1 MHPLRCLTLE
11 QLRTRSSFKWTAYEP
26 DVLPLWVAE
35 LDVPLAEPVVEAV
48 TRAVRDGDTGYPDF
62 ERYPQ
67 ALAEFAADRWGWS
80 FEPEHTQQVTDVMTG
95 ISEVLRLVSQ
105 VGDPVVVNP
114 PVYPP
119 FYAFVAHAERSIAH
133 ANLGTDGRLD
143 LEAIQEAFERSSVGG
158 RQAVYLLCNPHN
170 PTGTVHTFDELAGL
184 AKLAGDYGVRVIS
197 DEIHAPL
204 AGGDVAFTPYLSV
217 PGTEDAFAVL
227 SASKAWNLAG
237 MKGAI
242 VVGGEDAAADLARVP
257 EVISHGIS
265 HLGVIAHSAA
275 LRDGRDWLDGL
286 RADLAGNRQLLAE
299 LVAAQLPSVSVQAGP
314 GTYLAWL
321 DCRGLGLD
329 ADPAEVFLQRARVA
343 LNSGPEFG
351 NGGQGRVR
359 LNYGT
364 TPEILTEAVS
374 RMASVVEA

>member
-1 MHPLRCLTLE
+1 MHPLRCLTLD
-11 QLRTRSSFKWTAYEP
+11 QLRNRRSFKWTAYEP

-48 TRAVRDGDTGYPDF
+48 TKAVRDGDTGYPDF
-62 ERYPQ
+62 EQYPL
-67 ALAEFAADRWGWS
+67 ALADFAADRWGWR
-80 FEPEHTQQVTDVMTG
+80 FEPAQTQQVTDVMTG

-119 FYAFVAHAERSIAH
+119 FYAFVAHTERSIAH

-158 RQAVYLLCNPHN
+158 RQAIFLLCNPHN
-170 PTGTVHTFDELAGL
+170 PTGTVHTFEELSEL
-184 AKLAGDYGVRVIS
+184 AKLADAYQVRVIS

-217 PGTEDAFAVL
+217 PGTENAFAVH

-237 MKGAI
+237 LKGAV
-242 VVGGEDAAADLARVP
+242 VVGGEGTASELARVP
-257 EVISHGIS
+257 EIISHGMS

-275 LRDGRDWLDGL
+275 LREGRDWLDGL
-286 RADLAGNRQLLAE
+286 RADLAVNRQLLAE
-299 LVAAQLPSVSVQAGP
+299 LIAAQLPSVTVQAGQ

-329 ADPAEVFLQRARVA
+329 GDPAEVFHRRGRVA
-343 LNSGPEFG
+343 LLAGADFG

-359 LNYGT
+359 FNYGT

-374 RMASVVEA
+374 RMAAVVEA